1 MLARRKALL
10 DELKRQ
16 IESAGAR
23 AFALGADVTHASE
36 VRAAVD
42 RTLETFGAIDIL
54 VNSAGRPDTGQG
66 RIDGPGGPRASKT
79 TSRSSPLPTQRR
91 GSGMRP
97 AALGTTRS
105 RRLDPGEAEAL
116 EVEELNHAKSGVD
129 LGWRS

>member
-1 MLARRKALL
+1 MPPKFR
-10 DELKRQ
+10 
-16 IESAGAR
+16 G
-23 AFALGADVTHASE
+23 
-36 VRAAVD
+36 AVD

-54 VNSAGRPDTGQG
+54 VNSAGVLIPDKVESMDPADLEH
-66 RIDGPGGPRASKT
+66 RKVALFR
-79 TSRSSPLPTQRR
+79 LERR

-97 AALGTTRS
+97 SALGTTRS